1 MATNKPP
8 VRLTSK
14 GKVRVCVTGTG
25 PQEMVNAFVRHIE
38 TMTKQ
43 INHFGSGITLNTVP
57 YCANLA
63 MVLDLYDQQVVP
75 QMRLDVMPE
84 EITLVLSRAEA
95 LLMWQLTMLD
105 PADVSEQLA
114 WLTAMNSIHQLLS

>member
-1 MATNKPP
+1 MPAKPP
-8 VRLTSK
+8 VRLTK
-14 GKVRVCVTGTG
+14 NGKVRVCIGGTG
-25 PQEMVNAFVRHIE
+25 PQEMVNAFVRHID

-43 INHFGSGITLNTVP
+43 IERFGTGISLNNVP

-63 MVLDLYDQQVVP
+63 MVLDLYEQQVVP
-75 QMRLDVMPE
+75 QMRLDALPDEV
-84 EITLVLSRAEA
+84 TLVMSRAEG

-114 WLTAMNSIHQLLS
+114 WLGAMNTLHQLLS